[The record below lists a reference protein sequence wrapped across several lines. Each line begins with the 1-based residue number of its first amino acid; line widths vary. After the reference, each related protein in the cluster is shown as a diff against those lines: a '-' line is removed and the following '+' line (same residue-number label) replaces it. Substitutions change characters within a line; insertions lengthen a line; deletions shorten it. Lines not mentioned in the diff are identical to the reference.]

1 MRHSRLAQSGHAVS
15 ELCLGAMAIGNRPS
29 GFVRHG
35 LDPAGSAALVGQ
47 ACGRAIASQEA
58 SRGFG
63 ASPRGTP
70 Q

>member
-15 ELCLGAMAIGNRPS
+15 ELCLGAMANRPS

-63 ASPRGTP
+63 ASPRGRP